1 MNDAANQD
9 TLRLKQMLEEV
20 TGDAETV
27 TGNATEGVPRS
38 GHAETVTG
46 NATEGVPR
54 SGHAET
60 ASLRET
66 WLALGQLIRAADASL
81 PPLPNMAAPIVPQKR
96 GRSRWLGLIAATAA
110 ALLLAVTFGWLAR
123 GPGVPPANDGI
134 GASPSNGGS
143 EEATESGPPTPTGL
157 VKQEQPKPA
166 TARILTWDDPLE
178 TQIAVVSQQIRAVEQ
193 DWRRGLDDVDL
204 VRYRIDEVSDTLQS
218 DKL

>member
-38 GHAETVTG
+38 GDV
-46 NATEGVPR
+46 
-54 SGHAET
+54 ET

-81 PPLPNMAAPIVPQKR
+81 PPLPDMAAPIVPQKR

-110 ALLLAVTFGWLAR
+110 ALLLAVTYGWLAR

-134 GASPSNGGS
+134 GTSPSNGGS
-143 EEATESGPPTPTGL
+143 EEATESGPPTPTAL

-166 TARILTWDDPLE
+166 AARISTWDDPLE